1 MSGDPV
7 SIEPLIAET
16 AIHRDIAVIDVGSNS
31 VRLVHFRVEGRA
43 LWPIFNEKVMAG
55 LGRGVHDTGNL
66 HPEGREIA
74 LRALKRFQR
83 LLDAKGVGNRH
94 VVATAAVRNA
104 RDGQDFVAE
113 VAETTGLTVQVLSGA
128 DEARLSALGLI
139 AGIPDA
145 DGMMGDL
152 GGSSLE
158 LTLIDKG
165 MPREGRTFALGPQEV
180 LDGDRFDSAAAE
192 AVIDAQLAG
201 DSDLVSGRGGTFY
214 AIGGAWRS
222 LAQLAFVRFDYPL
235 HVVHQFAL
243 DASEARELARL
254 ATRLSAASLLGTPG
268 LSSRRVATLPYAALL
283 LRRVIHHGGF
293 SRVVFSAYGVRE
305 GVLAS
310 GLPAGLLATDP
321 LIAGAEAMA
330 RPSSPAPD
338 FGRAL
343 AAWIA
348 PAMREVETAFDPARD
363 RVLQEAGARLTDL
376 GARFHPDHRAE
387 LARDTVLYAPFAGAT
402 HAERAFLAAAI
413 HYRYAGKRGELE
425 AHAEFALLDETQHNV
440 AQMMGCALRLGA
452 KLSGRATRLLDR
464 FTLSVSADA
473 VLLQVDESVRDL
485 YVERSLS
492 LLDNLA
498 GAIGRR
504 SDVAYV

>member
-1 MSGDPV
+1 MDEHSQ

-55 LGRGVHDTGNL
+55 LGRGVRETGRL
-66 HPEGREIA
+66 HPEGRAIA

-83 LLDAKGVGNRH
+83 LLDAKGVVERH

-104 RDGQDFVAE
+104 VDGPGFAAE
-113 VAETTGLTVQVLSGA
+113 VADLTGLDMRILSGGE
-128 DEARLSALGLI
+128 EARLSALGVL
-139 AGIPDA
+139 AGIPEA
-145 DGMMGDL
+145 SGVMGDL

-158 LTLIDKG
+158 LTPIADG
-165 MPREGRTFALGPQEV
+165 QVGEGQTFALGPQAV
-180 LDGDRFDSAAAE
+180 LDGDVFDSEAAM
-192 AVIDAQLAG
+192 AVIDERLAETG
-201 DSDLVSGRGGTFY
+201 MLHGQGGAFY
-214 AIGGAWRS
+214 AIGGAWRAM
-222 LAQLAFVRFDYPL
+222 AQLAFARFDHPL
-235 HVVHQFAL
+235 HVVHQFELTA
-243 DASEARELARL
+243 AQAHELAQL
-254 ATRLSAASLLGTPG
+254 ATRLSAASLTGTPG

-283 LRRVIHHGGF
+283 LRRVIRLGGF
-293 SRVVFSAYGVRE
+293 DRVVFSAYGLRE
-305 GVLAS
+305 GVLAE
-310 GLPAGLLATDP
+310 GLPPGLLATDP
-321 LIAGAEAMA
+321 LIAGAEAMS
-330 RPSSPAPD
+330 RPSAPSPD

-348 PAMREVETAFDPARD
+348 PAMREVETAFSPARD

-376 GARFHPDHRAE
+376 GARFHPDHRAD

-402 HAERAFLAAAI
+402 HPERAFLAAAI
-413 HYRYAGKRGELE
+413 HYRYAGKRAVLE
-425 AHAEFALLDETQHNV
+425 EMDAFDLLSETQHNV

-452 KLSGRATRLLDR
+452 KLSGRAPRLLDR
-464 FTLSVSADA
+464 FTLSVTPDSVRLA
-473 VLLQVDESVRDL
+473 VDESVRDL

-498 GAIGRR
+498 RAIGREGR
-504 SDVAYV
+504 ADYV

>member
-1 MSGDPV
+1 MAEPV

-55 LGRGVHDTGNL
+55 LGRGVHDTGKL

-83 LLDAKGVGNRH
+83 LLDAKSVTERH
-94 VVATAAVRNA
+94 AVATAAVRNA
-104 RDGQDFVAE
+104 RDGPAFVEA
-113 VAETTGLTVQVLSGA
+113 VGDLTGLEVRVLSGE
-128 DEARLSALGLI
+128 DEARLSALGLV

-145 DGMMGDL
+145 DGVMGDL

-158 LTLIDKG
+158 LTPIVG
-165 MPREGRTFALGPQEV
+165 GVPAPGRTLALGPQEV
-180 LDGDRFDSAAAE
+180 MDGDTFDSEAAMKIVDE
-192 AVIDAQLAG
+192 RLTECGTLAG
-201 DSDLVSGRGGTFY
+201 QGGTFY
-214 AIGGAWRS
+214 AVGGAWRAM
-222 LAQLAFVRFDYPL
+222 AQLAFVRFDYPL

-243 DASEARELARL
+243 DADEVRELARL

-268 LSSRRVATLPYAALL
+268 LSARRVATLPYAALL
-283 LRRVIHHGGF
+283 LRRVMRHGNF
-293 SRVVFSAYGVRE
+293 DRIVFSAYGVRE
-305 GVLAS
+305 GVLAD
-310 GLPAGLLATDP
+310 GLPPALMETDP
-321 LIAGAEAMA
+321 LIAGAEAMS
-330 RPSSPAPD
+330 RPSSPTPD

-348 PAMREVETAFDPARD
+348 PAMREVETAFSPARD

-387 LARDTVLYAPFAGAT
+387 LARDTVLYAPFAGVT
-402 HAERAFLAAAI
+402 HPERAFLAAAI
-413 HYRYAGKRGELE
+413 HYRYAGKRPQLDE
-425 AHAEFALLDETQHNV
+425 HAEFHLLTETQHNI

-452 KLSGRATRLLDR
+452 KLSGRAPRLLDR
-464 FTLSVSADA
+464 FTLSVTPDTVRLA
-473 VLLQVDESVRDL
+473 VDESVRDL

-498 GAIGRR
+498 RAIGR
-504 SDVAYV
+504 SAHADYV

>member
-1 MSGDPV
+1 MSAA

-55 LGRGVHDTGNL
+55 LGRGVHDTGRL
-66 HPEGREIA
+66 HPEGRTIA

-83 LLDAKGVGNRH
+83 LLDAKGVGDRY

-104 RDGQDFVAE
+104 ADGAAFVEEIAE
-113 VAETTGLTVQVLSGA
+113 LTGFEVRILSGE
-128 DEARLSALGLI
+128 DEACLSALGLV

-145 DGMMGDL
+145 DGVMGDL

-158 LTLIDKG
+158 LTPIAKG
-165 MPREGRTFALGPQEV
+165 IPEPGRTFALGPQEV
-180 LDGDRFDSAAAE
+180 MEGDRFDSDAAMAI
-192 AVIDAQLAG
+192 VDDRLAAG
-201 DSDLVSGRGGTFY
+201 GGLSGQGGTFY
-214 AIGGAWRS
+214 AIGGAWRA
-222 LAQLAFVRFDYPL
+222 LAQLAFVRFGYPL
-235 HVVHQFAL
+235 HVVHQFEL
-243 DASEARELARL
+243 DAGEARELARL
-254 ATRLSAASLLGTPG
+254 TTRLSAASLLGTPG
-268 LSSRRVATLPYAALL
+268 LSARRVATLPYAALL
-283 LRRVIHHGGF
+283 LRRVMRHGDF
-293 SRVVFSAYGVRE
+293 SRIVFSAYGLRE
-305 GVLAS
+305 GVLAES
-310 GLPAGLLATDP
+310 LPPALLATDP

-330 RPSSPAPD
+330 RPSSPTPD

-387 LARDTVLYAPFAGAT
+387 LARDTVLYAPLAGVT
-402 HAERAFLAAAI
+402 HPERAYLAAAM
-413 HYRYAGKRGELE
+413 HYRYAGKRAQLDG
-425 AHAEFALLDETQHNV
+425 HDEFHLLDETQHNI

-452 KLSGRATRLLDR
+452 KLSGRASRLLDR
-464 FTLSVSADA
+464 FSLSVTPQA
-473 VLLQVDESVRDL
+473 VRLEVDESVRDL

-498 GAIGRR
+498 GAIGRK
-504 SDVAYV
+504 SEVAYV

>member
-1 MSGDPV
+1 LADTP

-55 LGRGVHDTGNL
+55 LGRGVHDTGKL
-66 HPEGREIA
+66 HPEGRDIA

-83 LLDAKGVGNRH
+83 LLDAKGVRNRH

-104 RDGQDFVAE
+104 ADGPDFVRE
-113 VAETTGLTVQVLSGA
+113 VAEETGLEVRVLSGE
-128 DEARLSALGLI
+128 DEAWYSALGL
-139 AGIPDA
+139 ATGIPDA
-145 DGMMGDL
+145 HGVMGDL

-158 LTLIDKG
+158 LTPILNG
-165 MPREGRTFALGPQEV
+165 QPQPGRTSALGPQEV
-180 LDGDRFDSAAAE
+180 LEGDAFDSETATRIIDERLAE
-192 AVIDAQLAG
+192 TGMLTGQ
-201 DSDLVSGRGGTFY
+201 GGTFY
-214 AIGGAWRS
+214 AVGGAWRAM
-222 LAQLAFVRFDYPL
+222 AQLAFARFDYPL

-243 DASEARELARL
+243 AADEARELARL
-254 ATRLSAASLLGTPG
+254 TTRLSAASLRGTPG
-268 LSSRRVATLPYAALL
+268 LSSRRVETLPYAALL
-283 LRRVIHHGGF
+283 LRRVMRHGQF
-293 SRVVFSAYGVRE
+293 DRIVFSAYGVRE
-305 GVLAS
+305 GVLAES
-310 GLPAGLLATDP
+310 LPADLLATDP
-321 LIAGAEAMA
+321 LIAGAETMA

-402 HAERAFLAAAI
+402 HAERAFLAAAL
-413 HYRYAGKRGELE
+413 HYRYAGKRSQLDK
-425 AHAEFALLDETQHNV
+425 HDEFDLLDETQHNV

-452 KLSGRATRLLDR
+452 KLSGRAVRLLDR
-464 FTLSVSADA
+464 FTLSVTPEA
-473 VLLQVDESVRDL
+473 VQLSVDESVRDL

-498 GAIGRR
+498 GAINRR
-504 SDVAYV
+504 AEVDYV

>member
-1 MSGDPV
+1 MAELP

-55 LGRGVHDTGNL
+55 LGRGVHDTGKL
-66 HPEGREIA
+66 HPEGRDIA

-83 LLDAKGVGNRH
+83 LLDAKGVHNRH

-104 RDGQDFVAE
+104 NDGGDFVRE
-113 VAETTGLTVQVLSGA
+113 VAEETGLDVRILSGE
-128 DEARLSALGLI
+128 DEAWYSALGLA

-145 DGMMGDL
+145 HGVMGDL

-158 LTLIDKG
+158 LTPILNG
-165 MPREGRTFALGPQEV
+165 QPQPGRTSALGPQEV
-180 LDGDRFDSAAAE
+180 LKGAPFDSEAATGMIDERLAE
-192 AVIDAQLAG
+192 TGVLTGQ
-201 DSDLVSGRGGTFY
+201 GGTFY
-214 AIGGAWRS
+214 AVGGAWRAM
-222 LAQLAFVRFDYPL
+222 AQLAFARFDYPL

-243 DASEARELARL
+243 DADEARELARL
-254 ATRLSAASLLGTPG
+254 TTRLSAASLRGTPG
-268 LSSRRVATLPYAALL
+268 LSSRRVETLPYAALL
-283 LRRVIHHGGF
+283 LRRVIRHGAF
-293 SRVVFSAYGVRE
+293 DRIVFSAYGVRE
-305 GVLAS
+305 GVLAES
-310 GLPAGLLATDP
+310 LPPDLLATDP
-321 LIAGAEAMA
+321 LIAGAETMA

-387 LARDTVLYAPFAGAT
+387 LARDTVLYAPFAGVT
-402 HAERAFLAAAI
+402 HAERAFLAAAL
-413 HYRYAGKRGELE
+413 HYRYAGKRSQLE
-425 AHAEFALLDETQHNV
+425 KHDEFDLLDETQHNV

-464 FTLSVSADA
+464 FTLSVTPETVHLS
-473 VLLQVDESVRDL
+473 VDESVRDL

-498 GAIGRR
+498 GAINRK
-504 SDVAYV
+504 AETEYV

>member
-1 MSGDPV
+1 M
-7 SIEPLIAET
+7 
-16 AIHRDIAVIDVGSNS
+16 IDVGSNS

-55 LGRGVHDTGNL
+55 LGRGVHDTGKL
-66 HPEGREIA
+66 HPDGRDIA

-83 LLDAKGVGNRH
+83 LLDAKGVRDRH

-104 RDGQDFVAE
+104 VDGSDFVRE
-113 VAETTGLTVQVLSGA
+113 VQDETGLEVRVLSGE
-128 DEARLSALGLI
+128 DEAWYSALGL
-139 AGIPDA
+139 ATGIPDA
-145 DGMMGDL
+145 HGVMGDL

-158 LTLIDKG
+158 LTPILNG
-165 MPREGRTFALGPQEV
+165 QPQPGRTTALGPQEV
-180 LDGDRFDSAAAE
+180 LDGDRFDSEAATRIIDERLAE
-192 AVIDAQLAG
+192 TGVLTGQ
-201 DSDLVSGRGGTFY
+201 GGTFY
-214 AIGGAWRS
+214 AVGGAWRAI
-222 LAQLAFVRFDYPL
+222 AQLAFARFDYPL
-235 HVVHQFAL
+235 HVVHQFSL
-243 DASEARELARL
+243 EADEVRELARL
-254 ATRLSAASLLGTPG
+254 TTRLSAASLQGTPG
-268 LSSRRVATLPYAALL
+268 LSSRRVETLPYAALL
-283 LRRVIHHGGF
+283 LRRVMRHGAF
-293 SRVVFSAYGVRE
+293 DRITFSAYGVRE
-305 GVLAS
+305 GVLAES
-310 GLPAGLLATDP
+310 LPSDLLATDP

-402 HAERAFLAAAI
+402 HAERAFLAAAL
-413 HYRYAGKRGELE
+413 HYRYAGKRTQLDRHE
-425 AHAEFALLDETQHNV
+425 EFELLDETQHNV

-464 FTLSVSADA
+464 FTLSVTPETVHLA
-473 VLLQVDESVRDL
+473 VDESVRDL

-498 GAIGRR
+498 GAINRR
-504 SDVAYV
+504 AEAEYV

>member
-1 MSGDPV
+1 MADTP

-55 LGRGVHDTGNL
+55 LGRGVHDTGKL
-66 HPEGREIA
+66 HPEGRDIA

-83 LLDAKGVGNRH
+83 LLDAKGVRNRH

-104 RDGQDFVAE
+104 ADGPDFVRE
-113 VAETTGLTVQVLSGA
+113 VAEETGLEVRVLSGE
-128 DEARLSALGLI
+128 DEAWYSALGL
-139 AGIPDA
+139 ATGIPDA
-145 DGMMGDL
+145 HGVMGDL

-158 LTLIDKG
+158 LTPILNG
-165 MPREGRTFALGPQEV
+165 QPQPGRTSALGPQEV
-180 LDGDRFDSAAAE
+180 LEGDAFDSETATRIIDERLAE
-192 AVIDAQLAG
+192 TGMLTGQ
-201 DSDLVSGRGGTFY
+201 GGTFY
-214 AIGGAWRS
+214 AVGGAWRAM
-222 LAQLAFVRFDYPL
+222 AQLAFARFDYPL

-243 DASEARELARL
+243 AADEARELARL
-254 ATRLSAASLLGTPG
+254 TTRLSAASLRGTPG
-268 LSSRRVATLPYAALL
+268 LSSRRVETLPYAALL
-283 LRRVIHHGGF
+283 LRRVMRHGQF
-293 SRVVFSAYGVRE
+293 DRIVFSAYGVRE
-305 GVLAS
+305 GVLAES
-310 GLPAGLLATDP
+310 LPADLLATDP
-321 LIAGAEAMA
+321 LIAGAETMA

-402 HAERAFLAAAI
+402 HAERAFLAAAL
-413 HYRYAGKRGELE
+413 HYRYAGKRSQLDK
-425 AHAEFALLDETQHNV
+425 HDEFDLLDETQHNV

-452 KLSGRATRLLDR
+452 KLSGRAVRLLDR
-464 FTLSVSADA
+464 FTLSVTPEA
-473 VLLQVDESVRDL
+473 VQLSVDESVRDL

-498 GAIGRR
+498 GAINRR
-504 SDVAYV
+504 AEVDYV

>member
-1 MSGDPV
+1 LDENTQ

-55 LGRGVHDTGNL
+55 LGRGVRETGKL
-66 HPEGREIA
+66 HEEGREVA
-74 LRALKRFQR
+74 LKALKRFQR
-83 LLDAKGVGNRH
+83 LLDAKGVVERH

-104 RDGQDFVAE
+104 ADGPKFVAD
-113 VAETTGLTVQVLSGA
+113 VADLTGLEMRVLSGE
-128 DEARLSALGLI
+128 DEARLSAMGVL

-145 DGMMGDL
+145 CGVMGDL

-158 LTLIDKG
+158 LTPLADG
-165 MPREGRTFALGPQEV
+165 AVGAGRTYALGPQAVMSGDAFDSSAAQAMIDEQLAGV
-180 LDGDRFDSAAAE
+180 LDG
-192 AVIDAQLAG
+192 
-201 DSDLVSGRGGTFY
+201 RGGSFY
-214 AIGGAWRS
+214 AIGGAWRAM
-222 LAQLAFVRFDYPL
+222 AQLAFARFDHPL
-235 HVVHQFAL
+235 HVVHQFELTAGKAL
-243 DASEARELARL
+243 ELARL
-254 ATRLSAASLLGTPG
+254 ASRLSAASLTGTPG

-293 SRVVFSAYGVRE
+293 ERVIFSAYGVRE
-305 GVLAS
+305 GVLAD
-310 GLPAGLLATDP
+310 GLPPDLLATDP
-321 LIAGAEAMA
+321 LIAGAEAMS

-348 PAMREVETAFDPARD
+348 PAMREVETAFDPVRD

-376 GARFHPDHRAE
+376 GARFHPDHRAD
-387 LARDTVLYAPFAGAT
+387 LARDTVLYAPFAGVT

-413 HYRYAGKRGELE
+413 HYRYAGKRGALE
-425 AHAEFALLDETQHNV
+425 KHEEFDLLTADQHNV

-452 KLSGRATRLLDR
+452 KLSGRAPRLLDR
-464 FTLSVSADA
+464 FNLSVTPEHVRLS
-473 VLLQVDESVRDL
+473 VDESVRDL

-498 GAIGRR
+498 RAIGREGHV
-504 SDVAYV
+504 DYV